1 MFDAHEQGDENGH
14 DEAQEN
20 VKIKGLAFC
29 QPFLFRFRVNAK
41 AKTSGRG
48 REGYIH
54 TAVTPFSSRC
64 HGQCPCWGLGH
75 SLLADDSRAIVGSAG
90 F

>member
-29 QPFLFRFRVNAK
+29 QPFLFESLPSECVK
-41 AKTSGRG
+41 AMTNGRG
-48 REGYIH
+48 GEGTYGSDTVVLIKV
-54 TAVTPFSSRC
+54 AGA
-64 HGQCPCWGLGH
+64 GQATTGIN
-75 SLLADDSRAIVGSAG
+75 LLDQRLAI
-90 F
+90 